1 MPDDFEPLN
10 IVKILDIL
18 PHRYPFILVDR
29 VIGLEG
35 GEFIRGLKNVTMNEN
50 FFQGHFPAQPVMPGV
65 LIVEALAQLGAI
77 MAYQAIGDSARDK
90 LVYFAGIDKVRFRR
104 RVEPGDQ
111 LILEVRTIKRKLGIW
126 SLAARAEV
134 DGQLAV
140 EANLMATIR

>member
-1 MPDDFEPLN
+1 MQDDFEPLN
-10 IVKILDIL
+10 IGEILDIL

-29 VIGLEG
+29 VTGLEE
-35 GEFIRGLKNVTMNEN
+35 GEFIRGLKNVTMNES

-77 MAYQAIGDSARDK
+77 MAYLSIGDSARDK
-90 LVYFAGIDKVRFRR
+90 LVYFAGIDKVKFRR
-104 RVEPGDQ
+104 KVEPGDQ
-111 LILEVRTIKRKLGIW
+111 LILEVRTIKRKLGMW

>member
-1 MPDDFEPLN
+1 MQDDFEPLN
-10 IVKILDIL
+10 IGEILDIL

-29 VIGLEG
+29 VTELEG
-35 GEFIRGLKNVTMNEN
+35 SEFIRGLKNVTMNEN

-77 MAYQAIGDSARDK
+77 MAYQAIGDSAKDK
-90 LVYFAGIDKVRFRR
+90 LVYFAGIDKVKFRR
-104 RVEPGDQ
+104 KVEPGDQ
-111 LILEVRTIKRKLGIW
+111 LVLEVRTIKRKLGMW

>member
-1 MPDDFEPLN
+1 MQDNFEPLN
-10 IVKILDIL
+10 IGEILDIL

-29 VIGLEG
+29 VTGLER

-77 MAYQAIGDSARDK
+77 MAYLAIGDSAKDK
-90 LVYFAGIDKVRFRR
+90 LVYFAGIDKVKFRR
-104 RVEPGDQ
+104 KVEPGDQ
-111 LILEVRTIKRKLGIW
+111 LILEVKTIKRKLGMW

>member
-1 MPDDFEPLN
+1 MSDDFEPLN

-29 VIGLEG
+29 VTELEE

-65 LIVEALAQLGAI
+65 LIIEALAQLGAI
-77 MAYQAIGDSARDK
+77 MAYKAIGDSAKDK
-90 LVYFAGIDKVRFRR
+90 LVYFAGIDKVKFRR

-111 LILEVRTIKRKLGIW
+111 LILEVRTIKRKLGMW

-134 DGQLAV
+134 DGLLAV